1 MANCKRP
8 CICRILASFSLSDL
22 RFANRKPLYFPKM
35 GQEQLFFRHMPNGMI
50 YAERG
55 IGHRVRLERRKM
67 HSDLIV
73 FGENWGWQP
82 TGTHHLVRHLGA
94 GRKVVWV
101 NSPIVRCCPTCPFF
115 RGHTPEAG
123 GYRPDR
129 ILAPLA
135 GHLATGTAARAAN
148 QQLLGHQIRTA
159 MAALEVRRP
168 ILLTSVPTA
177 IDAVGEIGEHAVV
190 YYCDTNFGHLP
201 GIGHCPTAAMEAE
214 LAGRADLIIAA
225 SPALASRF
233 PSLRTV
239 VMDQDESAD
248 RGWDARAATVERL
261 LARLA

>member
-1 MANCKRP
+1 
-8 CICRILASFSLSDL
+8 
-22 RFANRKPLYFPKM
+22 
-35 GQEQLFFRHMPNGMI
+35 
-50 YAERG
+50 
-55 IGHRVRLERRKM
+55 M

-82 TGTHHLVRHLGA
+82 TGTHHLVRHLGP

-101 NSPIVRCCPTCPFF
+101 NSPVLRCCPTCPYS
-115 RGHTPEAG
+115 GGDTPNAG
-123 GYRPDR
+123 GYRPNR
-129 ILAPLA
+129 ILTPLA

-190 YYCDTNFGHLP
+190 YYCDTNFARLASVGQ
-201 GIGHCPTAAMEAE
+201 CPMATLEAE

-225 SPALASRF
+225 SLALANRF
-233 PSLRTV
+233 PSLKTV
-239 VMDQDESAD
+239 VMDQDEGAD
-248 RGWDARAATVERL
+248 RGWDARATTVGRL
-261 LARLA
+261 LESLA